1 MLLAVALLGLA
12 GCLAAVVF
20 LARQPWLGLSLVP
33 DEAGVRVAAV
43 APGGP
48 AADLAPLLPG
58 RGEGGLRLRSLGG
71 IELRARDLVE
81 EPDFID
87 SYAEMCEMLERQ
99 TRLAALLA
107 GGPVEIEIERPDW
120 GVERLVVT
128 PAANRPVSDL
138 PPVFW
143 FQLLAGGASL
153 LVGAWIWVLRPGD
166 WATRM
171 FALTGAMFQLSALS
185 AAVYSSRELAID
197 GSVFRWLSSLNHFG
211 ALMFGV
217 ALISLFLCYPRRIV
231 SLRYLL
237 MVPLVFVPWMA
248 VDLLQLA
255 PNQNWGV
262 RLPIVIAMLLVMVFG
277 YVQWRMTAEDPRARA
292 ALTWL
297 SLSVILGCGLF
308 VLSTVAS
315 KMFGWLPPMKQGY
328 AFGFFL
334 IMYGGLALGLR
345 RYRLFELD
353 EWAFRILMWVGGA
366 VGLVLLDGLLLLALR
381 LEPFASLGIA
391 LLVAGFL
398 YLPARSALWRSV
410 VERRRIPDDELF
422 QAVMDVAFKATEP
435 ERVDA
440 WHALVR
446 RVFDPLELE
455 RLTGMAAVG
464 GSRGD
469 AVTALDRG
477 LPSIRQDGLEMVLP
491 AVAAS
496 PALAVRFPWQGRE
509 LFGTAHAR
517 LARQMVDLMR
527 HAEAGRAAH
536 EAGVVE
542 ERRRV
547 ARDLHDDLGAKL
559 LTALNRPDLPGT
571 RRAIREAIAE
581 MRSVLSGLSGE
592 RVELAVLLADLRHE
606 TASRLE
612 AAGIGLDWPVSDGF
626 GGIEIDYR
634 IGRSL
639 ASAHRELVTNVIR
652 HSGAKRMH
660 TRIELKDGWLE
671 MDVHDD
677 GTSPCGGGEGAGG
690 ACTQAGHGLR
700 NLRRRIDELGGQLSI
715 DVGQPGCPVGIRVPL
730 SAARERRAA

>member
-1 MLLAVALLGLA
+1 MLVSTGRFSPGHMLLAVALLGLGA
-12 GCLAAVVF
+12 CLVALIYLV
-20 LARQPWLGLSLVP
+20 RQPWLGLSLVP
-33 DEAGVRVAAV
+33 DAEGVRIVAVAA
-43 APGGP
+43 GGP
-48 AADLAPLLPG
+48 SADLAPLLSG
-58 RGEGGLRLRSLGG
+58 TGGEALHLRSLGG
-71 IELRARDLVE
+71 IALQQRDLVE

-87 SYAEMCEMLERQ
+87 SYAEMREMLERQ
-99 TRLAALLA
+99 TRLAAALA
-107 GGPVEIEIERPDW
+107 AGPVELEVARGGWGPERI
-120 GVERLVVT
+120 VVT
-128 PAANRPVSDL
+128 PAPTRPVSDL
-138 PPVFW
+138 PFVFW

-171 FALTGAMFQLSALS
+171 FALTGVMFMLSALS

-197 GSVFRWLSSLNHFG
+197 GSAFRALSSLNHVG

-231 SLRYLL
+231 SLRYLML
-237 MVPLVFVPWMA
+237 VPLVFVPWVA
-248 VDLLQLA
+248 VDVLQLA

-262 RLPIVIAMLLVMVFG
+262 RLPIVISMLLVMIFG
-277 YVQWRMTAEDPRARA
+277 YLQWRMTAEDPRARA

-297 SLSVILGCGLF
+297 GLSVILGCGLF

-315 KMFGWLPPMKQGY
+315 KMLGWLPPMRQGY

-366 VGLVLLDGLLLLALR
+366 VGLVLVDGLLLLALR
-381 LEPFASLGIA
+381 LEPFASLGVA

-398 YLPARSALWRSV
+398 YLPARNALWRSV

-455 RLTGMAAVG
+455 RLPTAAASSG
-464 GSRGD
+464 RRGD
-469 AVTALDRG
+469 AVLAPARG
-477 LPSIRQDGLEMVLP
+477 LPSIRRDGLEMVLP
-491 AVAAS
+491 PVAAS
-496 PALAVRFPWQGRE
+496 PALAVRYPWQGRE

-536 EAGVVE
+536 EEGVLE

-592 RVELAVLLADLRHE
+592 RADLGVLLADLRHE

-612 AAGIGLDWPVSDGF
+612 AAGIELDWPVSEGL
-626 GGIEIDYR
+626 GGVEIDPR
-634 IGRSL
+634 IGKSL
-639 ASAHRELVTNVIR
+639 ASAHRELVSNVIR
-652 HSGAKRMH
+652 HSGATRMQA
-660 TRIELKDGWLE
+660 RVKLEDGWLE
-671 MDVHDD
+671 MNVRDD
-677 GTSPCGGGEGAGG
+677 GTNPCGGREGTGDG
-690 ACTQAGHGLR
+690 CTQ
-700 NLRRRIDELGGQLSI
+700 GGTA
-715 DVGQPGCPVGIRVPL
+715 C
-730 SAARERRAA
+730 AT